1 LAGASALK
9 LQNGLSFEPPD
20 FISLQAGVAVPNWK
34 IDPVAFDQ
42 ETDGTYD
49 IRAVLWYETTTSTPP
64 VAPYY
69 QFAPGTVKLDLHM
82 YSEKSCVMDGGNNRQ
97 KLKYIVRRE
106 ATRVTY

>member
-1 LAGASALK
+1 
-9 LQNGLSFEPPD
+9 
-20 FISLQAGVAVPNWK
+20 VTVPNWK

-42 ETDGTYD
+42 ETDGTYE
-49 IRAVLWYETTTSTPP
+49 IRALMWYETTTSTPP

-82 YSEKSCVMDGGNNRQ
+82 YSEESCLLDSGNNRQ